1 MKLNTSFQKLISLV
15 LVLFINV
22 LNSQQTA
29 QEDLAL
35 LEAKKRNIQTQEE
48 AIIEL
53 NKNGISIEQASEMAR
68 KQGVDLNSFLS
79 RNFKSVRSTNSQ
91 TPANEIIS
99 SIEVANDDNVV
110 LDTLINVKKEIFD
123 PNLPYFG
130 YSIFDNNPFASKNY
144 LTGNIDEGYLLAPGD
159 ELRITVYGNNALST
173 ISKIDLN
180 GNIIFNDLGVF
191 QAAGNTLKNLKSRL
205 KIFLGKFYSGLV
217 SNPEQAFL
225 DISLTQIRPV
235 SINVLGEANTPG
247 PHLVN
252 GLASVLNALYAAG
265 GVKTS
270 GSLRKIMLYRNNK
283 LIKTMDLY
291 DYITQGKI
299 DSDIRLMSS
308 DIIFI
313 PPRISSITLSGKV
326 KSSGIYELKN
336 NETLEDLIKFSGNL
350 DSDASIQNINISRI
364 IPFEEREQKSI
375 YDRYLTTISL
385 NKNKNL
391 RLLDQDE
398 VRIKPVDKKILN
410 IVEITGNVINP
421 GTYSLLTYPDL
432 KSLIENGAKG
442 IAPNTFLGKVDI
454 IKEDFDGNKNFS
466 TYNLNSVLNGDVLV
480 DLELDDVV
488 KVYSL
493 LDVEGEKKISV
504 TGFGVDDKTIFWR
517 DNLSVFDIIFESTS
531 FNELSFKSKV
541 LMSRVDVD
549 SFNPST
555 GQYQTK
561 VYDLNN
567 LIQLKKILV
576 SPKDNIRIYSKSV
589 TENIEPKISV
599 VGDVRSPKEDI
610 DLNDNMVIEDAL
622 LIAGGFK
629 QFALQ
634 DEVNVI
640 RKLNF
645 SQTNNFSQNFKV
657 KVDKNYL
664 LGITDY
670 PETPF
675 YLQDYDRIIVRT
687 PKRDDVSNPSV
698 SINGE
703 VNFPG
708 EYSFPYSNYTI
719 MEFISESGGISEYG
733 FLMSSE
739 ITDNSGTKVAY
750 SNIRDFNN
758 FRLDSGFSV
767 RIGSILDNVIVT
779 GNGIFQPTEIN
790 WNKSKRAKYY
800 IKTAG
805 GKKKRIDSKIIV
817 RKNGSQKK
825 IGGIFSNPK
834 VFPGDLITITQKPE
848 KEKSEGKFIDEFT
861 RIFGTLTATLTTV
874 LLIQRL

>member
-1 MKLNTSFQKLISLV
+1 MV
-15 LVLFINV
+15 
-22 LNSQQTA
+22 
-29 QEDLAL
+29 L

-48 AIIEL
+48 ALIEL
-53 NKNGISIEQASEMAR
+53 NKNGITIEQASEMAR
-68 KQGVDLNSFLS
+68 KQGIDLNTFLS
-79 RNFKSVRSTNSQ
+79 RNFTSTRSKNSQ
-91 TPANEIIS
+91 ITSNEIIS
-99 SIEVANDDNVV
+99 NIEVAANDNAT
-110 LDTLINVKKEIFD
+110 LDTLITVKKDVID
-123 PNLPYFG
+123 PKLAYFG
-130 YSIFDNNPFASKNY
+130 YTIFDNNPFASKNY

-173 ISKIDLN
+173 ITKIDLN
-180 GNIIFNDLGVF
+180 GNIIFKDLGVF

-217 SNPEQAFL
+217 SNPKQAFL

-235 SINVLGEANTPG
+235 SVNILGEAKTPG

-283 LIKTMDLY
+283 LIKTIDLY

-308 DIIFI
+308 DIVFI
-313 PPRISSITLSGKV
+313 PPRISTITLSGKV

-364 IPFEEREQKSI
+364 IPFKDREQKSV
-375 YDRYLTTISL
+375 YDRYLTTI
-385 NKNKNL
+385 NFNQNKNL
-391 RLLDQDE
+391 RLLDQDD
-398 VRIKPVDKKILN
+398 VLIKSVDKKVLN

-442 IAPNTFLGKVDI
+442 IAPNTFLEKVDI
-454 IKEDFDGNKNFS
+454 IKEDIDGNKKFS

-480 DLELDDVV
+480 NLEMDDIV
-488 KVYSL
+488 KVYSS
-493 LDVEGEKKISV
+493 LDVEGEKKLTV

-517 DNLSVFDIIFESTS
+517 DNLSVFDVIFESTS
-531 FNELSFKSKV
+531 FNELGFKSKV

-549 SFNPST
+549 SFNPLT

-561 VYDLNN
+561 IYDLNN

-589 TENIEPKISV
+589 TENIEPTISV
-599 VGDVRSPKEDI
+599 LGDVNSPKEAI
-610 DLNDNMVIEDAL
+610 SLNDNMVVEDAL

-629 QFALQ
+629 QFAFQ
-634 DEVNVI
+634 EEVIVI
-640 RKLNF
+640 RKLNYSENNQF
-645 SQTNNFSQNFKV
+645 SKNIKI
-657 KVDKNYL
+657 KVDKSYL
-664 LGITDY
+664 LGTSDY

-675 YLQDYDRIIVRT
+675 YLQDYDIITVIT
-687 PKRDDVSNPSV
+687 PKRDDVLNSSI

-703 VNFPG
+703 VKYPG
-708 EYSFPYSNYTI
+708 LYSLPDSNYSI
-719 MEFISESGGISEYG
+719 KELISDAGGITDYG
-733 FLMSSE
+733 FLMSSV
-739 ITDNSGTKVAY
+739 ITSEGYEVAY
-750 SNIRDFNN
+750 SNSTDLNN
-758 FRLDSGFSV
+758 IKLKNSFSIN
-767 RIGSILDNVIVT
+767 IGSILENVTVT
-779 GNGIFQPTEIN
+779 GNGVFRSTQIN
-790 WNKSKRAKYY
+790 WNKSKRAKSY
-800 IKTAG
+800 IKTSG
-805 GKKKRIDSKIIV
+805 GKKKRIESKIIF

-825 IGGIFSNPK
+825 IGGLFSNPK
-834 VFPGDLITITQKPE
+834 VYPGDVITLIQKPD
-848 KEKSEGKFIDEFT
+848 KEKSEATFFEEFS
-861 RIFGTLTATLTTV
+861 RIFGTLSATLTTI
-874 LLIQRL
+874 LLVSKL